1 MRSGEWIAGR
11 RDDGTTG
18 LRDYGLRDDGRRTT
32 DDGLKEDGKEKA
44 NNENVNMNILV
55 TGGAGYLGSV
65 LVPKLLVRGHQV
77 RVLDIGYF
85 GVDHLRA
92 MRPAVEIVRDDIRAV
107 LADGAALEAL
117 LAGIDV
123 VVHLAAISNDPSAE
137 LNPRL
142 TEEVNFEASRDLA
155 TACKARG
162 IRFIFSSS
170 CSVYGE
176 APGEVDEDG
185 RTNPLTVYARS
196 KVETDAFLLRL
207 ADQDWRPA
215 ILRNGTLFGFSPRM
229 RFDLVINIFSYCS
242 TLYNEVR
249 VFGDGLQ
256 WRPFLHVADCARA
269 FVHFIEHPNHEHI
282 ICNIA
287 HENCRVVDLI
297 GIFQKINPRCQPVY
311 VKLDNPDN
319 RNYHVSV
326 ARMKAEGI
334 QPSVSVLTG
343 AEEIVEAIATG
354 RIADPEAIYYRNAK
368 WLKELTEIGNRDH
381 RGLMKMMDMIASSR
395 VVR

>member
-1 MRSGEWIAGR
+1 
-11 RDDGTTG
+11 
-18 LRDYGLRDDGRRTT
+18 
-32 DDGLKEDGKEKA
+32 
-44 NNENVNMNILV
+44 MNTLV

-65 LVPKLLVRGHQV
+65 LVPKLLVRGHKV
-77 RVLDIGYF
+77 RSLDIGYF
-85 GVDHLRA
+85 GVEHLRA
-92 MRPAVEIVRDDIRAV
+92 MRPVVEIVRDDIRHV
-107 LADGAALEAL
+107 LADKAALDAL
-117 LAGIDV
+117 LKDIDV

-142 TEEVNFEASRDLA
+142 TEEVNFQASRDLA
-155 TACKARG
+155 TACKERG

-176 APGEVDEDG
+176 ALGEVDEDG
-185 RTNPLTVYARS
+185 QTNPLTAYAKW
-196 KVETDAFLLRL
+196 KVEADTFLHSI
-207 ADQDWRPA
+207 ADKNWRPA

-249 VFGDGLQ
+249 VFGDGQQ

-269 FVHFIEHPNHEHI
+269 FVYFVENPNHKHLM
-282 ICNIA
+282 CNIA
-287 HENCRVVDLI
+287 HENFRIVDLV
-297 GIFQKINPRCQPVY
+297 GIFQKINPKCRPVY
-311 VKLDNPDN
+311 VKLDNSDN

-326 ARMKAEGI
+326 ARMREEGI
-334 QPSVSVLTG
+334 QPTVSVTTG

-368 WLKELTEIGNRDH
+368 WLKELSEIGNRDH
-381 RGLMKMMDMIASSR
+381 IGLMKMMDVIASSR
-395 VVR
+395 MVR

>member
-1 MRSGEWIAGR
+1 
-11 RDDGTTG
+11 
-18 LRDYGLRDDGRRTT
+18 
-32 DDGLKEDGKEKA
+32 
-44 NNENVNMNILV
+44 MNILV

-65 LVPKLLVRGHQV
+65 LIPKLLVRGHKV
-77 RVLDIGYF
+77 RSLDIGYF
-85 GVDHLRA
+85 GVEHLRA
-92 MRPAVEIVRDDIRAV
+92 MRPNVEIVRDDIRSV
-107 LADGAALEAL
+107 LANAESLEAL
-117 LAGIDV
+117 LKDIDV
-123 VVHLAAISNDPSAE
+123 AVHLAAISNDPSAE

-155 TACKARG
+155 IACKARG

-176 APGEVDEDG
+176 APGQVDEDG
-185 RTNPLTVYARS
+185 QTNPLTTYAKS
-196 KVETDAFLLRL
+196 KVDTDAFLLSI
-207 ADQDWRPA
+207 ADDTWRPA
-215 ILRNGTLFGFSPRM
+215 ILRNGTLFGYSPRM

-249 VFGDGLQ
+249 IFGDGQQ

-269 FVHFIEHPNHEHI
+269 FIHFVENADHKHLM
-282 ICNIA
+282 CNIA
-287 HENCRVVDLI
+287 HENFRVVDLI
-297 GIFQKINPRCQPVY
+297 DIFQAINPEVKPVY

-319 RNYHVSV
+319 RNYHVSI
-326 ARMKAEGI
+326 ARMKEEGI
-334 QPSVSVLTG
+334 QPRVSVTAG
-343 AEEIVEAIATG
+343 AEEIVEAIVTG

-381 RGLMKMMDMIASSR
+381 SGLMRMMDVIASSR

>member
-1 MRSGEWIAGR
+1 
-11 RDDGTTG
+11 
-18 LRDYGLRDDGRRTT
+18 
-32 DDGLKEDGKEKA
+32 
-44 NNENVNMNILV
+44 MNILV

-65 LVPKLLVRGHQV
+65 LVPKLLVRGHKV
-77 RVLDIGYF
+77 RSLDIGYF
-85 GVDHLRA
+85 GVEHLRA
-92 MRPAVEIVRDDIRAV
+92 MRPAVEIVRDDIRHV
-107 LADGAALEAL
+107 LADKAALDAL
-117 LAGIDV
+117 LKDIDV
-123 VVHLAAISNDPSAE
+123 AVHLAAISNDPSAE

-142 TEEVNFEASRDLA
+142 TEEVNFEASRNLA
-155 TACKARG
+155 TACKERS

-185 RTNPLTVYARS
+185 QTNPLTVYAKS
-196 KVETDAFLLRL
+196 KVETDAFLLSI
-207 ADQDWRPA
+207 ADKNWRPA

-249 VFGDGLQ
+249 VFGDGQQ

-269 FVHFIEHPNHEHI
+269 FVHFVENANHKHLM
-282 ICNIA
+282 CNIA
-287 HENCRVVDLI
+287 HENFRVVDLV
-297 GIFQKINPRCQPVY
+297 GIFQKINPKCQPVY
-311 VKLDNPDN
+311 LKLDSSDN

-326 ARMKAEGI
+326 ARMREEGI
-334 QPSVSVLTG
+334 HPTVTVTTG
-343 AEEIVEAIATG
+343 AEEIVEAITTG

-381 RGLMKMMDMIASSR
+381 LGLMKMMDVIASSR

>member
-1 MRSGEWIAGR
+1 
-11 RDDGTTG
+11 
-18 LRDYGLRDDGRRTT
+18 
-32 DDGLKEDGKEKA
+32 
-44 NNENVNMNILV
+44 MNILV

-65 LVPKLLVRGHQV
+65 LIPKLLVRGHKV
-77 RVLDIGYF
+77 RSLDIGYF
-85 GVDHLRA
+85 GVEHIRA

-107 LADGAALEAL
+107 LADATSTEAL
-117 LAGIDV
+117 LKDIHV
-123 VVHLAAISNDPSAE
+123 VIHLAAISNDPSAE

-142 TEEVNFEASRDLA
+142 TEEVNFEATRDLA
-155 TACKARG
+155 IACKARG

-185 RTNPLTVYARS
+185 KTNPLTAYAKS
-196 KVETDAFLLRL
+196 KVDSDEFLLSIT
-207 ADQDWRPA
+207 DEKWRPA
-215 ILRNGTLFGFSPRM
+215 ILRNGTLFGYSPRM

-249 VFGDGLQ
+249 VFGDGQQ

-269 FVHFIEHPNHEHI
+269 FIYFAENPDHKHV
-282 ICNIA
+282 ICNVA
-287 HENCRVVDLI
+287 HENFRVVDLVE
-297 GIFQKINPRCQPVY
+297 IFQGINPTCQPVF
-311 VKLDNPDN
+311 VKLDNPDL

-326 ARMKAEGI
+326 TRMKEEGI
-334 QPSVSVLTG
+334 VPTVTVKAG
-343 AEEIVEAIATG
+343 AEEIVEAIVTG

-368 WLKELTEIGNRDH
+368 WLKELTELGNRDH
-381 RGLMKMMDMIASSR
+381 RGLIGMLDMIASSR

>member
-1 MRSGEWIAGR
+1 
-11 RDDGTTG
+11 
-18 LRDYGLRDDGRRTT
+18 
-32 DDGLKEDGKEKA
+32 
-44 NNENVNMNILV
+44 MNILI

-65 LVPKLLVRGHQV
+65 LIPKLLVRGHKV
-77 RVLDIGYF
+77 RSLDIGYF
-85 GVDHLRA
+85 GVEHIRA

-107 LADGAALEAL
+107 LVDKPTTEAL
-117 LAGIDV
+117 LKDIEV
-123 VVHLAAISNDPSAE
+123 VIHLAAISNDPSAE

-142 TEEVNFEASRDLA
+142 TEEVNFEATRDLA
-155 TACKARG
+155 IACKERD

-185 RTNPLTVYARS
+185 QTNPLTGYAKS
-196 KVETDAFLLRL
+196 KVDSDEFLLSIT
-207 ADQDWRPA
+207 DEKWRPA
-215 ILRNGTLFGFSPRM
+215 ILRNGTLFGYSPRM

-249 VFGDGLQ
+249 VFGDGQQ

-269 FVHFIEHPNHEHI
+269 FIYYAENPNHKHI

-287 HENCRVVDLI
+287 HENFRVVDLI
-297 GIFQKINPRCQPVY
+297 DIFQGINPVCQPVY

-326 ARMKAEGI
+326 SRMKDEGI
-334 QPSVSVLTG
+334 VPRVSVLTG
-343 AEEIVEAIATG
+343 AEEIIEAIVTG
-354 RIADPEAIYYRNAK
+354 RIADPEAVYYRNAK
-368 WLKELTEIGNRDH
+368 WLKELTELGTRDH
-381 RGLMKMMDMIASSR
+381 RSLIGMLDIMAS
-395 VVR
+395 VRR

>member
-1 MRSGEWIAGR
+1 
-11 RDDGTTG
+11 
-18 LRDYGLRDDGRRTT
+18 
-32 DDGLKEDGKEKA
+32 
-44 NNENVNMNILV
+44 MNILV

-65 LVPKLLVRGHQV
+65 LIPKLLVRGHTV
-77 RVLDIGYF
+77 RSLDIGYF
-85 GVDHLRA
+85 GVEHIRA
-92 MRPAVEIVRDDIRAV
+92 MRPTVEIVRNDIRSV
-107 LADGAALEAL
+107 IADKAALEAL
-117 LAGIDV
+117 LKDIDV

-137 LNPRL
+137 LNPKL

-155 TACKARG
+155 TACKERG

-185 RTNPLTVYARS
+185 ATNPLTVYARS
-196 KVETDAFLLRL
+196 KVDTDAFLLSI
-207 ADQDWRPA
+207 ADKNWRPA

-249 VFGDGLQ
+249 VFGDGQQ

-269 FVHFIEHPNHEHI
+269 FVYFVENPNHRHL

-287 HENCRVVDLI
+287 HENLRVVDLI
-297 GIFQKINPRCQPVY
+297 GIFQKINPKCEPVY

-319 RNYHVSV
+319 RNYNVSV
-326 ARMKAEGI
+326 ARMKEEGI
-334 QPSVSVLTG
+334 QPNVKVTTG
-343 AEEIVEAIATG
+343 AEEIVEAIITG

-381 RGLMKMMDMIASSR
+381 SGLMRMMDVIASSR
-395 VVR
+395 AVR